1 MALNY
6 RNMWLSFSG
15 MVALKVRTGG
25 SKSPGIITQPL
36 DVDDFIYE
44 RLFLDMKT
52 ARLSVDGRILG
63 VIAFDDT
70 TYDGFD
76 CYGRPI
82 EIQMPVGT
90 ILLEESLMN
99 DPHHVGRQRFTKMHE
114 ACLRGVYCL
123 EQGIILIEDD
133 ITRAV
138 AKETL
143 QEGRSCEAVALE
155 MGVTRRMIEY
165 RKKNAEQKIAD
176 FAQKYGLVSRDV

>member
-1 MALNY
+1 MQSKVTPNTQAEERRTKDMRAAVKKLSREY
-6 RNMWLSFSG
+6 R
-15 MVALKVRTGG
+15 
-25 SKSPGIITQPL
+25 
-36 DVDDFIYE
+36 
-44 RLFLDMKT
+44 DMKNYIVYIRNKRPT
-52 ARLSVDGRILG
+52 LLKQAKVDLCEYESRGA
-63 VIAFDDT
+63 V
-70 TYDGFD
+70 TYADYVSRFPKSD
-76 CYGRPI
+76 RDII
-82 EIQMPVGT
+82 ET
-90 ILLEESLMN
+90 YA
-99 DPHHVGRQRFTKMHE
+99 K
-114 ACLRGVYCL
+114 CLRGVYCL

>member
-1 MALNY
+1 MQLDY
-6 RNMWLSFSG
+6 RKTRSG
-15 MVALKVRTGG
+15 LYILK
-25 SKSPGIITQPL
+25 KE
-36 DVDDFIYE
+36 D
-44 RLFLDMKT
+44 
-52 ARLSVDGRILG
+52 
-63 VIAFDDT
+63 FDD
-70 TYDGFD
+70 
-76 CYGRPI
+76 I
-82 EIQMPVGT
+82 
-90 ILLEESLMN
+90 
-99 DPHHVGRQRFTKMHE
+99 

>member
-1 MALNY
+1 MGGYEPNLRFASLFNSPTKLCVCIFAFINGWTFAFKTVSWKEALLKIKKLLLNY
-6 RNMWLSFSG
+6 WCVVIPAF
-15 MVALKVRTGG
+15 
-25 SKSPGIITQPL
+25 II
-36 DVDDFIYE
+36 
-44 RLFLDMKT
+44 
-52 ARLSVDGRILG
+52 A
-63 VIAFDDT
+63 
-70 TYDGFD
+70 
-76 CYGRPI
+76 
-82 EIQMPVGT
+82 GT
-90 ILLEESLMN
+90 
-99 DPHHVGRQRFTKMHE
+99 V
-114 ACLRGVYCL
+114 CLRGVYCL

>member
-1 MALNY
+1 MQSKVSPNIQAEERSTKDMQAAVKKLSRKY
-6 RNMWLSFSG
+6 R
-15 MVALKVRTGG
+15 
-25 SKSPGIITQPL
+25 
-36 DVDDFIYE
+36 
-44 RLFLDMKT
+44 DMKNYIAYIRNKRPT
-52 ARLSVDGRILG
+52 LLKQAKVDLREYESRG
-63 VIAFDDT
+63 VV
-70 TYDGFD
+70 TYADYVSRFPKSD
-76 CYGRPI
+76 RDII
-82 EIQMPVGT
+82 ET
-90 ILLEESLMN
+90 Y
-99 DPHHVGRQRFTKMHE
+99 TK
-114 ACLRGVYCL
+114 CLRGVYCL